1 MSAQTLLEEAHLG
14 IAPRKRIHEHC
25 TYLEG
30 PKHVVVLMNQVV
42 AVIHVVAAVWL
53 NRERKINLF
62 ARAQIE
68 HILCTPLPRVD
79 AVITV
84 LLRRAHTNG
93 AEGSQQGWT
102 ASTRRVGHIQL
113 AQLHLHTPVEHDLD
127 IVACLFGSARAMS
140 PFVLAPRHIQRSRLL
155 CGASSARTV
164 AVHSGSRRQIVVPQG
179 SIHFW
184 GPLPTVCTARWP
196 CPHGQTG
203 A

>member
-42 AVIHVVAAVWL
+42 AVIHVVTAVCL

-68 HILCTPLPRVD
+68 HVLCTPLPRVD

-84 LLRRAHTNG
+84 LLRRAHTNVCHR
-93 AEGSQQGWT
+93 T
-102 ASTRRVGHIQL
+102 ADVSVTG
-113 AQLHLHTPVEHDLD
+113 
-127 IVACLFGSARAMS
+127 RADS
-140 PFVLAPRHIQRSRLL
+140 
-155 CGASSARTV
+155 
-164 AVHSGSRRQIVVPQG
+164 
-179 SIHFW
+179 
-184 GPLPTVCTARWP
+184 
-196 CPHGQTG
+196 
-203 A
+203 